1 MIEPSAKGAKPLE
14 TFQFERVGFFA
25 VDPKLSDASTLV
37 FNRAVTLKESGL
49 KKEESKD
56 AQKRSRKDEQ
66 AKQAAEKE
74 AKKKLNPKDMFRDG
88 PYSKFDD
95 DGVPTHDADG
105 QELTKS
111 AMKKL
116 KKDWEKQ
123 KKTELFSKAVLR
135 WGWQVEDNLPSR

>member
-14 TFQFERVGFFA
+14 TFQFERVGFFS
-25 VDPKLSDASTLV
+25 VDPKLSTSGKLV
-37 FNRAVTLKESGL
+37 FNRTVTLKESGL
-49 KKEESKD
+49 KKE
-56 AQKRSRKDEQ
+56 
-66 AKQAAEKE
+66 E

-105 QELTKS
+105 QELTNS

-116 KKDWEKQ
+116 KKDWE
-123 KKTELFSKAVLR
+123 
-135 WGWQVEDNLPSR
+135 